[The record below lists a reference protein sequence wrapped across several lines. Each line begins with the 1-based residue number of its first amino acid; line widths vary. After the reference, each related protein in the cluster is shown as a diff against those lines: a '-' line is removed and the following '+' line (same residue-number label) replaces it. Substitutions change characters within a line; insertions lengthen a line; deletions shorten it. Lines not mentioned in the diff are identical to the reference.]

1 MATTIAAEKDSA
13 NLDGMSEAFA
23 GLAEALIEDTDGLDE
38 DSIPAEEF
46 EETEEIDPTP
56 EEIAEI
62 EQAEPDAEAVQ
73 ETVEQPFTYTVDG
86 QAKAYNADVRGVAH
100 GGITMRIGADGKPE
114 SATVAKNAIP
124 DLQYR
129 LQRGDYLEGQN
140 THLYGQV
147 KQFEAVGGMQKVQ
160 DMAVENARLKEA
172 AAIMA
177 DTLENPEKLVAL
189 AYAIQNGDMGALQL
203 LGRELKVAA
212 QDAAQR
218 TQSEF
223 TTNMQQQLQTQDE
236 PTLIANTIGQS
247 VTQWATRYPNLTRED
262 LQSAYAQLQSFGS
275 AVVWKAS
282 PEEARQAG
290 VRPGEHIIDHR
301 KVDAYLKQV
310 STYKGEQ
317 AKTAHAVTAAAKE
330 NAARRPV
337 PTITPKKPLPKK
349 PTKATESESGEETW
363 SQQKARMESGRF
375 AEND

>member
-1 MATTIAAEKDSA
+1 MATTIEAEKDSA

-38 DSIPAEEF
+38 DSVPTEEF

-56 EEIAEI
+56 EEAAEI

-86 QAKAYNADVRGVAH
+86 QAKAYDGITVYTKPDGTIDRGVIA
-100 GGITMRIGADGKPE
+100 GDKIKD
-114 SATVAKNAIP
+114 V
-124 DLQYR
+124 QYR

-247 VTQWATRYPNLTRED
+247 VTQWAARYPNLTRED

-363 SQQKARMESGRF
+363 SQMKARLQSGQF
-375 AEND
+375 AQND